1 MDEVRRFV
9 GIDVAKVALDV
20 FLGSVGA
27 TFSVAN
33 DEVGIRELLRQLE
46 PADFVILEAT
56 GGLEMPVASALAAAG
71 IAVAIVNP
79 RQVRDFAR
87 ATGRLAKTDR
97 LDAEALARFGEAV
110 RPEAR
115 PLADEQAQALEAL
128 VTRRRHL
135 VEMLTAEKNRRAR
148 APKVLHRSID
158 EHIRWLEKRLAA
170 FDDELGELIRN
181 TPLWRERDEV
191 LRSVPGVGK
200 VLSSTLLAQL
210 PELGML
216 NRKQIA
222 ALAGLAPFNRDSG
235 SLRGSRCIWGGR
247 AQVRRV
253 LYMATVAGV
262 RSNPV
267 IKNFYSQLRAR
278 GKYPKSA
285 LTACMRKLLV
295 ILNAMLHNQT
305 PWQTPPLT
313 PSISPLSLRL
323 SADTQHGCLYVEGAV
338 QDSNWVE
345 RQTGAA
351 CRVTLL
357 PNPKNTRFRDIYISP
372 FKNARERLA
381 KR

>member
-9 GIDVAKVALDV
+9 GIDVAKAALEV
-20 FLGSVGA
+20 FIGSAGA
-27 TFSVAN
+27 AFSVAN
-33 DEVGIRELLRQLE
+33 DEAGIRELLRQLT
-46 PADFVILEAT
+46 PPDFVILEAT
-56 GGLEMPVASALAAAG
+56 GGLETPVASALATSG

-97 LDAEALARFGEAV
+97 LDAEVLARFGEAV

-115 PLADEQAQALEAL
+115 PLANEQAQALEAL
-128 VTRRRHL
+128 VTRRRQL

-158 EHIRWLEKRLAA
+158 EHIRWLEKRLSGLDA
-170 FDDELGELIRN
+170 ELAELIRD
-181 TPLWRERDEV
+181 TPLWRERDEL

-235 SLRGSRCIWGGR
+235 KLRGSRCIWGGR

-262 RSNPV
+262 RSNPA
-267 IKNFYSQLRAR
+267 IRTFYLRLRAN
-278 GKYPKSA
+278 GKHAKPA
-285 LTACMRKLLV
+285 LIACMRKFLV
-295 ILNAMLHNQT
+295 ILNAMLHNKT
-305 PWQTPPLT
+305 HWQTPAPTFLT
-313 PSISPLSLRL
+313 SSLSPLLGAVSE
-323 SADTQHGCLYVEGAV
+323 HGC
-338 QDSNWVE
+338 
-345 RQTGAA
+345 
-351 CRVTLL
+351 C
-357 PNPKNTRFRDIYISP
+357 
-372 FKNARERLA
+372 
-381 KR
+381 

>member
-9 GIDVAKVALDV
+9 GIDVAKAALEV
-20 FLGSVGA
+20 FIGSAGA
-27 TFSVAN
+27 AFSVAN
-33 DEVGIRELLRQLE
+33 DEVGIQELLRQLK

-97 LDAEALARFGEAV
+97 LDAEVLARFGEVV

-115 PLADEQAQALEAL
+115 PLANEQAQALEAL
-128 VTRRRHL
+128 VTRRRQL

-158 EHIRWLEKRLAA
+158 EHIRWLEKRLAG
-170 FDDELGELIRN
+170 FDDELAEMIRD
-181 TPLWRERDEV
+181 TPLWRERDEL

-200 VLSSTLLAQL
+200 VLSSTLLAHL
-210 PELGML
+210 PELGAL

-235 SLRGSRCIWGGR
+235 SLHGGRCIWGGR

-253 LYMATVAGV
+253 LSMAVVGAV

-267 IKNFYSQLRAR
+267 IKNFYTQLRAR

-295 ILNAMLHNQT
+295 ILNAMLHNKT
-305 PWQTPPLT
+305 HWQTPVLTSPTSNLPPLLGAA
-313 PSISPLSLRL
+313 P
-323 SADTQHGCLYVEGAV
+323 AHGC
-338 QDSNWVE
+338 
-345 RQTGAA
+345 
-351 CRVTLL
+351 C
-357 PNPKNTRFRDIYISP
+357 
-372 FKNARERLA
+372 
-381 KR
+381 

>member
-1 MDEVRRFV
+1 MDEVKRFV
-9 GIDVAKVALDV
+9 GIDVAKAALDV
-20 FLGSVGA
+20 FIGSAGMA
-27 TFSVAN
+27 FSVAN
-33 DEVGIRELLRQLE
+33 DEVGIQQLLKQLTA
-46 PADFVILEAT
+46 ADFVILEAT
-56 GGLEMPVASALAAAG
+56 GGLETLVASALAAAG

-97 LDAEALARFGEAV
+97 LDAEVLARFGEAV

-128 VTRRRHL
+128 VSRRRQL

-158 EHIRWLEKRLAA
+158 EHIRWLEKRLAG

-181 TPLWRERDEV
+181 TSVWRERDEL

-235 SLRGSRCIWGGR
+235 NMRGSRCIWGGR

-253 LYMATVAGV
+253 LYMAVVARV

-267 IKNFYSQLRAR
+267 IKNFYTELRAR
-278 GKYPKSA
+278 GK
-285 LTACMRKLLV
+285 
-295 ILNAMLHNQT
+295 
-305 PWQTPPLT
+305 
-313 PSISPLSLRL
+313 
-323 SADTQHGCLYVEGAV
+323 
-338 QDSNWVE
+338 
-345 RQTGAA
+345 
-351 CRVTLL
+351 
-357 PNPKNTRFRDIYISP
+357 
-372 FKNARERLA
+372 
-381 KR
+381 